1 MSKQQKVLLK
11 YLWTFKKLPFK
22 GPLNFNDLCLEE
34 PGVVDEGSPLGKDNH
49 TQIQLHSLCLHAQW
63 LNRVWLF
70 VTPWTVALQAPLSME
85 FSQQEYWSGLPFR
98 SPGDLPDPGIE
109 ARSPALQVDSFPY
122 EPPGKLHSMYSLFI
136 TTVTE
141 DSDLTDLR
149 QIIAVSTCGHRSTE
163 VITLRRTGPPTMTL
177 TADIKQAETS
187 SFFLIYWDS
196 QGVKRP
202 AEHFLPKMYPTY

>member
-70 VTPWTVALQAPLSME
+70 VTPWTVALQAPLSVE

-109 ARSPALQVDSFPY
+109 PRSPALQADSLPSESPGNPY
-122 EPPGKLHSMYSLFI
+122 MSWYIQKF
-136 TTVTE
+136 TN
-141 DSDLTDLR
+141 
-149 QIIAVSTCGHRSTE
+149 
-163 VITLRRTGPPTMTL
+163 TLQKNT
-177 TADIKQAETS
+177 
-187 SFFLIYWDS
+187 
-196 QGVKRP
+196 
-202 AEHFLPKMYPTY
+202 HF

>member
-1 MSKQQKVLLK
+1 
-11 YLWTFKKLPFK
+11 
-22 GPLNFNDLCLEE
+22 
-34 PGVVDEGSPLGKDNH
+34 
-49 TQIQLHSLCLHAQW
+49 
-63 LNRVWLF
+63 
-70 VTPWTVALQAPLSME
+70 
-85 FSQQEYWSGLPFR
+85 
-98 SPGDLPDPGIE
+98 
-109 ARSPALQVDSFPY
+109 
-122 EPPGKLHSMYSLFI
+122 MYSLFI